1 MEDRIWLL
9 PREGQFYKANL
20 HCHTVLSDGERTP
33 EEIKEMYQKRGY
45 SVVAYTDHRRYEW
58 HEHLMDTA
66 FIPLAAYEVNI
77 DGETPPSGDKSRR
90 KTYHINLY
98 DENPCAG
105 QEEKRASILP
115 EHRDADIKYIN
126 EYLKHMREM
135 GFFAC
140 YNHPYWSMQTIEDY
154 RDLTEV
160 WAMEIYNHGCELDG
174 MYGYNPQS
182 YDEMLRTGNQLFCVA
197 TDDNHNPAPPEDPF
211 SDSFGGFTMIK
222 ARELTYP
229 AVGEA
234 LLKGNFYASMGPEI
248 RELFVEKDRLVV
260 RTSPVEKI
268 FVVTEGRRCHRKMA
282 GPGETLTEAV
292 FELTGTEGYVR
303 VDARDSRGLHA
314 NSNAYFL

>member
-9 PREGQFYKANL
+9 PCEGRFYKANL
-20 HCHTVLSDGERTP
+20 HCHTVLSDGKRTP
-33 EEIKEMYQKRGY
+33 EEIKGMYKRHGY
-45 SVVAYTDHRRYEW
+45 SVVAYTDHRRYRW
-58 HEHLMDTA
+58 HENLMDDT
-66 FIPLAAYEVNI
+66 FIPIAAYEVNI
-77 DGETPPSGDKSRR
+77 DGETPASGDISRR

-98 DENPCAG
+98 DENPRLF
-105 QEEKRASILP
+105 QEEKQASILP
-115 EHRDADIKYIN
+115 EHRYTDIGYIN
-126 EYLKHMREM
+126 EYLKKMRSM

-154 RDLTEV
+154 KGLDQV

-182 YDEMLRTGNQLFCVA
+182 YDEMLRAGKRLFCVA
-197 TDDNHNPAPPEDPF
+197 ADDNHNPVPTDDPF

-229 AVGEA
+229 AVIEA
-234 LLKGNFYASMGPEI
+234 LLKGDFYASMGPEI
-248 RELFVEKDRLVV
+248 KELFVERGRLVV

-268 FVVTEGRRCHRKMA
+268 FVATESRYCHRAIA
-282 GPGETLTEAV
+282 GPGEVLTEAV
-292 FELTGTEGYVR
+292 FELTGKEGYVR
-303 VDARDSRGLHA
+303 VDARDRRGLHA